1 MSHYPSRGS
10 SADPLRLS
18 RQALNSR
25 GAKIKLTI
33 THKNERLPVTPLYR
47 NHQHP
52 HSSNQWPTS
61 VQMWDSHFQALC
73 THAPFQL
80 LYAWCI
86 FSLDREDNECYAVN
100 MQNFHT
106 GAHTSMRSRDQKK
119 RKKEEWGSLWLS
131 AKDYEVVSR
140 HEQVLV
146 VHCPSNPDDFML
158 KVFSDSFD

>member
-106 GAHTSMRSRDQKK
+106 GAHTSMRSRDQKRG
-119 RKKEEWGSLWLS
+119 RKKNEVACGSQPRITKLW
-131 AKDYEVVSR
+131 AGMSR
-140 HEQVLV
+140 YWWFIAQATLMTL
-146 VHCPSNPDDFML
+146 C
-158 KVFSDSFD
+158 